1 MAVSAVVVTLGG
13 SLGEGQYNSSHSYTV
28 PTVAS
33 ATAFEAAL
41 ATLVADGASPTQA
54 HVTAVNNAYT
64 TIKAAK
70 LAYDA
75 ATAGNLVVL
84 VDTAVLTTSNAVNWA
99 VKRALRALAG
109 LGIVLP

>member
-13 SLGEGQYNSSHSYTV
+13 DLGEGKFNSTHSYKV
-28 PTVAS
+28 PTVAD

-54 HVTAVNNAYT
+54 HVTAANNAYT
-64 TIKAAK
+64 TFKTAK

-84 VDTAVLTTSNAVNWA
+84 VDTAVLTTSNACKWA
-99 VKRALRALAG
+99 VKRALQALANI
-109 LGIVLP
+109 GIVLP